1 MALRPLQNRL
11 VAERVEEAEQTSAGG
26 IIIPDA
32 AKEKPQ
38 EAVVIAVGPGKLGE
52 DGKRQA
58 LDVQVGD
65 RILIGKYAGNEL
77 TVDNQE
83 VVILT
88 EDEVLAVV
96 EGVSQ
101 KKAA

>member
-1 MALRPLQNRL
+1 MALKPLQNRL
-11 VAERVEEAEQTSAGG
+11 VAERIEDAEQTSAGG

-38 EAVVIAVGPGKLGE
+38 EAVVIAVGPGKIDS
-52 DGKRQA
+52 DGNRQA

-77 TVDNQE
+77 TVDNKE

-96 EGVSQ
+96 ES
-101 KKAA
+101 AA

>member
-38 EAVVIAVGPGKLGE
+38 QAVVLAVGPGKLGD